1 MNKKREIANQVVD
14 GFSRGSPA
22 PDSRHFLTAL
32 RVSRYAI
39 LDSVYA
45 CQLSADQS
53 LLFTANRG
61 LNHITIYDY
70 PSNDIRLRIKMP
82 DIQEFVDAPIHGDR
96 RLGFHHGWL
105 RG

>member
-1 MNKKREIANQVVD
+1 VASQVID
-14 GFSRGSPA
+14 GFSRGNPFT
-22 PDSRHFLTAL
+22 DSRHFLTAL
-32 RVSRYAI
+32 RMSRYAI

-45 CQLSADQS
+45 CQLSSDQT

-61 LNHITIYDY
+61 LNHITVYDY

-82 DIQEFVDAPIHGDR
+82 DLQEFVDAPPHGDR

-105 RG
+105 CG